1 MLLLTCFAYLISVAL
16 CVCCSLVL
24 AAVAPSTYV
33 TVSFKD
39 EVHKT
44 STVENSASP
53 KWNADFTFKTSNAEP
68 TDLVTFNVFKKETDG
83 GDTSIGVVSILQFY

>member
-1 MLLLTCFAYLISVAL
+1 MLTACFAN
-16 CVCCSLVL
+16 CSLSQTGVL
-24 AAVAPSTYV
+24 LVAAVAPSTYV

-44 STVENSASP
+44 STVESSTSP
-53 KWNADFTFKTSNAEP
+53 KWNADFTFKTANAEP

-83 GDTSIGVVSILQFY
+83 GDTSIGVVSI